1 MLTKT
6 KQKIREI
13 DKALIRMDD
22 KKKSISLYFFAL
34 LFVMMPL
41 TSLPGLC
48 DAQEE
53 KVEQKTTGDQSP
65 NIYAPGGNITII
77 YEMSG
82 NALELQA
89 KLDDAI
95 KEKESLAKI
104 NDELKKKLADITSSS
119 TLPTPATD
127 KIEPLMKFTHQEFID
142 NFAILYQ
149 YNEFRKTGQLINPD
163 RLIEVLNGYF
173 RSVLLYPSPDTKK
186 YYITDSKGRL
196 LLLQLL
202 GHNEKNEAMSLSMP
216 DIFASL
222 LSNVCTDFIKSAE
235 PRHYNIMNNLFDRA
249 LSTPGLDNIQ
259 KIIILDAKS
268 FILKNKLLLNM

>member
-1 MLTKT
+1 MLTKI
-6 KQKIREI
+6 KEKIRKI
-13 DKALIRMDD
+13 DNVLIRMDD
-22 KKKSISLYFFAL
+22 KKKSITLYFFAL

-48 DAQEE
+48 DAKE
-53 KVEQKTTGDQSP
+53 KRVEQKTTGDKSP
-65 NIYAPGGNITII
+65 NIYAPGGNVTIV
-77 YEMSG
+77 YEMSE
-82 NALELQA
+82 NVLELQA

-119 TLPTPATD
+119 TLSTPAAD
-127 KIEPLMKFTHQEFID
+127 KIEPLMKFTPQEFID
-142 NFAILYQ
+142 NFTILFQ
-149 YNEFRKTGQLINPD
+149 YNEFRKTEQLINPD
-163 RLIEVLNGYF
+163 KLIEVLNGYF
-173 RSVLLYPSPDTKK
+173 RSVLLYPSHDTKK

-202 GHNEKNEAMSLSMP
+202 GHNEKNEAIPLSMP

-222 LSNVCTDFIKSAE
+222 LSNICTDFIKSAE
-235 PRHYNIMNNLFDRA
+235 PRHYNIINNLFDRA
-249 LSTPGLDNIQ
+249 LSTPGLDNNQ

-268 FILKNKLLLNM
+268 FILKNKLLLNL